1 MHLKITPFSHPQHTA
16 LRKQSESLALMW
28 GMGHVFFVLFLA
40 MAIVTPIS
48 VVIVAIFDAD
58 LTKERALDV
67 TESFIAAA
75 LLLAGIG
82 LAVRQYAAKKWKVH
96 TS

>member
-1 MHLKITPFSHPQHTA
+1 
-16 LRKQSESLALMW
+16 MW